1 MYLHIGGDYI
11 IKSKYIVGIFD
22 LDNCTCAAA
31 TRAFLSRAEQQG
43 QVVYTSGEL
52 PRTFIIYQEKNVR
65 RVYVTQ
71 LSCATLQKRRR
82 R

>member
-43 QVVYTSGEL
+43 QVVYTTDEL
-52 PRTFIIYQEKNVR
+52 PGH
-65 RVYVTQ
+65 
-71 LSCATLQKRRR
+71 L
-82 R
+82 